1 MNLGVPVAREFVQI
15 SLLFGAFWVATL
27 QMVRHGEREAPR
39 LVLGLVLGA
48 LMTHVV
54 WCLAHVSSTT
64 LLAWLDP
71 TRGSTLLGLPL
82 GALLAAPW
90 RLGPARAYDFL
101 ATSWLALTP
110 ALAIA
115 RLGCLV
121 AGCCPGVELPV
132 ELFEALAWLIASWLL
147 TRLPRVWVP
156 GAFLVLFG
164 TVRLCLAP
172 LRVPDPHASQ
182 AIASSEVIAASWIA
196 VAVLTLATAPRGNRP
211 NPRAPLFTSGQPASR
226 RAPLG
231 APQKGDM
238 V

>member
-15 SLLFGAFWVATL
+15 SLLLGAFWVATL
-27 QMVRHGEREAPR
+27 RMVRQGGREAPR
-39 LVLGLVLGA
+39 LALGLVLGA

-54 WCLAHVSSTT
+54 WCLAHAPSTT
-64 LLAWLDP
+64 LLSWLDP

-90 RLGPARAYDFL
+90 RRGPARAYDFL

-156 GAFLVLFG
+156 GAFLLLFG

-196 VAVLTLATAPRGNRP
+196 VAVLVLATAPRGNRP
-211 NPRAPLFTSGQPASR
+211 DPRAPLPTSWQPA
-226 RAPLG
+226 
-231 APQKGDM
+231 
-238 V
+238 